1 MFIIIIWILT
11 LIIASV
17 SIPYYIRKYQ
27 KSDLAIGIYVVYL
40 ALSQI
45 IASKIANFNLG
56 FFKFSAP
63 AAVLIFPFTF
73 QITDIVNEAFGRYE
87 VHRMIAIAFITQV
100 LMTLFLYLGT
110 ALPPAPFWSGAG
122 AWQEI
127 INLVPRITLASWIA
141 FLVSENLDAILYAQL
156 RRFTKGKHLWLRN
169 IFSDVPSLAVDSII
183 FVSLAFYGQVP
194 IWPLIQGQIV
204 LKCLIGIVDTPFMYL
219 SRAVLH
225 YKVEPVSGLNFIDK

>member
-1 MFIIIIWILT
+1 MSVVLIWLLT
-11 LIIASV
+11 LTIASV
-17 SIPYYIRKYQ
+17 SIPYYIRKYR
-27 KSDLAIGIYVVYL
+27 KSDLAIGIYVIYL

-45 IASKIANFNLG
+45 IASKIASFNLSL
-56 FFKFSAP
+56 FQFSAP

-110 ALPPAPFWSGAG
+110 ALPPAPFWFGAK

-141 FLVSENLDAILYAQL
+141 FLISENLDAILYAQL
-156 RRFTKGKHLWLRN
+156 RKFTKGKHLWLRN
-169 IFSDVPSLAVDSII
+169 IFSDVPSLAIDSII
-183 FVSLAFYGQVP
+183 FVSLAFYGQIP

-204 LKCLIGIVDTPFMYL
+204 LKWLVGVLDTPFMYL

-225 YKVEPVSGLNFIDK
+225 YKTEPASGLNFIDK